1 MRALVSLTS
10 WKDSIAS
17 GSCRHFKNS
26 SMKTLYAVRSATR
39 RGRRTRTSPA
49 HLHPC
54 TPAPRRP
61 TWASRWLSVSDKNA
75 TARKTEKRRIRSLR
89 PLPRTIPYTQ
99 QICARDGDG
108 PVSELGAAPRRSFP
122 NIIGVLGF
130 RMSPVRELES
140 GRQNSITYHLARHAS
155 TKTQSPP
162 CEHLQSAPIELQ
174 IGEIAQP
181 AAVRHVA

>member
-1 MRALVSLTS
+1 MRTLVPLTS

-17 GSCRHFKNS
+17 GSCRRFKNS
-26 SMKTLYAVRSATR
+26 SMKTRPCTPSGLQRAEA
-39 RGRRTRTSPA
+39 GGQGPP
-49 HLHPC
+49 LHPG
-54 TPAPRRP
+54 TPAPRCP

-99 QICARDGDG
+99 QICARDGEG
-108 PVSELGAAPRRSFP
+108 PVSGLGAAPRRSSP

-130 RMSPVRELES
+130 RMSPVRALES
-140 GRQNSITYHLARHAS
+140 GRQNSTTYHLARHAL
-155 TKTQSPP
+155 TKTQSSP

-181 AAVRHVA
+181 AAARHVA